1 MLERSILSLRIYAP
15 REVIIIINMGS
26 NLPHLIDVEQ
36 IVDMGF
42 EDFEPFCCR
51 SLIGTDMIWS
61 IYIRRYNS
69 WS

>member
-36 IVDMGF
+36 IV
-42 EDFEPFCCR
+42 
-51 SLIGTDMIWS
+51 
-61 IYIRRYNS
+61 
-69 WS
+69 